1 MNIFKDGLLIDVNV
15 SFWSGAKILKAEDL
29 GLKEENVAKAYKLGR
44 KMLIPPEVIQGFRQV
59 EGRARHVVE
68 TNSFKFPIGNARF
81 IPKKKFQKVSDELK
95 QCQQEY
101 IELTEKLIE
110 NYDKYR
116 DEMLPIYKE
125 AAEIAFVQQE
135 PVGVQEFNLEDK
147 EAQKEAFVR
156 MFMDRIQ
163 SYYPSSDTLRAKF
176 ALQWDIYEIAL
187 PKLRKGDEAS
197 IIEDIAKNDIFEQE
211 YRAQTQQK
219 IGAFVED
226 VVKTL
231 RQETLEICGR
241 IATNIK
247 EGKVIK
253 GRTLTSLREFIDKFQ
268 DLNFVGDTTVEAH
281 LDNLRKEFLD
291 VHTSEEISEA
301 PMQEELSRRIGEI
314 TTIASN
320 MTDINAV
327 TGEYNRI
334 ISWD

>member
-1 MNIFKDGLLIDVNV
+1 MNIFKDGLLLDVNV

-44 KMLIPPEVIQGFRQV
+44 KMLIPAEIIRGFRQV
-59 EGRARHVVE
+59 EGRARRIVD
-68 TNSFKFPIGNARF
+68 TSSFKFPIGNARF
-81 IPKKKFQKVSDELK
+81 IPKKKFQRVSDELK

-101 IELTEKLIE
+101 NDLTNKLIE
-110 NYDKYR
+110 NYDQYR
-116 DEMLPIYKE
+116 AEMLPVYKE

-135 PVGVQEFNLEDK
+135 PTGVQEFSLEDK
-147 EAQKEAFVR
+147 EQQREAFVR
-156 MFMDRIQ
+156 TFMDRIQ
-163 SYYPSSDTLRAKF
+163 AYYPNSDTLRAKF
-176 ALQWDIYEIAL
+176 ALQWDVYEIAL
-187 PKLRKGDEAS
+187 PKMKKGEDAS
-197 IIEDIAKNDIFEQE
+197 IIDDIAKNDIFEQE
-211 YRAQTQQK
+211 YRTQTQQK

-231 RQETLEICGR
+231 RQETVEICGR

-268 DLNFVGDTTVEAH
+268 ELNFVGDTTVETQ
-281 LDNLRKEFLD
+281 LENLKKEFLD
-291 VHTSEEISEA
+291 AHTPEEISEG

-314 TTIASN
+314 ATVAAD

-327 TGEYNRI
+327 TGEYNRMI
-334 ISWD
+334 AWD